1 MKEQEW
7 LDVLENIGYAD
18 YLTQKIPLP
27 DEKDRPEVAKAIEY
41 LRKAKTAFN
50 ERRYGDA
57 VGKCR
62 KAIDK
67 LNEEFGQSKAL
78 GDLLQEM
85 DDKNAH
91 SKLERELLP
100 RGAVRHSDT
109 HPPHHIDTDDHTREE
124 ASMTLGI
131 TTSLFANTVEGNV

>member
-67 LNEEFGQSKAL
+67 LNEEFG
-78 GDLLQEM
+78 
-85 DDKNAH
+85 
-91 SKLERELLP
+91 
-100 RGAVRHSDT
+100 
-109 HPPHHIDTDDHTREE
+109 
-124 ASMTLGI
+124 
-131 TTSLFANTVEGNV
+131 